1 MARRRIDTS
10 GRGGIRDEML
20 GVLRHTVAFLDCPM
34 TDEQMLAVWFD
45 GFPQSIL
52 DAIAVLGDAN
62 FIIPKNE
69 MFGRSYTE
77 TFAIPELGLGMRL
90 QLADDSG
97 QFVKRPRAGAHA
109 MPHILIRGRHTP
121 ALSWGAF
128 TRHLSETEAKSV
140 LDWANVVCEYTTR
153 HREAIGTIEDIC
165 KMLSTTGQLRRMV
178 PELVGFLPPHSQ
190 AALAEQTRASPFPA
204 QWATYPKDR
213 VERLV
218 TCLAEGYLVRGIS
231 KRSVDSNYYSWAE
244 YLPK

>member
-1 MARRRIDTS
+1 MARRRIDTFGS
-10 GRGGIRDEML
+10 GSIRDEMF

-45 GFPQSIL
+45 GFPQPIL
-52 DAIAVLGDAN
+52 DAMAVLDGAD
-62 FIIPKNE
+62 FINIKSGAY
-69 MFGRSYTE
+69 GRPYTE

-90 QLADDSG
+90 KLADDSG
-97 QFVKRPRAGAHA
+97 QFLKRPRHGEHA
-109 MPHILIRGRHTP
+109 MPHIIIRSRHMP
-121 ALSWGAF
+121 VLSWGVF
-128 TRHLSETEAKSV
+128 TRHLSEAEAKSV
-140 LDWANVVCEYTTR
+140 LDWANAACECNTR

-165 KMLSTTGQLRRMV
+165 KMLSTSGQLRRMV
-178 PELVGFLPPHSQ
+178 PELVGYLPPHSQ

-218 TCLAEGYLVRGIS
+218 ACLAEGHLVKGIS
-231 KRSVDSNYYSWAE
+231 KRSVDSNYSWAE